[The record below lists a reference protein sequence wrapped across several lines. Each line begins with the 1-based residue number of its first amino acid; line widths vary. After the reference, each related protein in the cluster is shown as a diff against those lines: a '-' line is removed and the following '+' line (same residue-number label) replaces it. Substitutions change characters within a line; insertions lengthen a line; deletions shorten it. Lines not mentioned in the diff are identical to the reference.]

1 METCF
6 NHPDTAKVGTCKYCG
21 KDFCSECLYLQGQ
34 LESLMCINCFGIY
47 KKKYSSSIK
56 RRYIYAIAGIVVSVL
71 FCIFAIL
78 DFSAV
83 SVMLLFLAVVSI
95 VLNIV
100 RISQMKKAM
109 IVKPYT
115 SAEFNSVD

>member
-1 METCF
+1 
-6 NHPDTAKVGTCKYCG
+6 
-21 KDFCSECLYLQGQ
+21 
-34 LESLMCINCFGIY
+34 MCINCFGIY